1 MAYLHSTG
9 CPDVILDHCMDV
21 RQPDAFLQKTHC
33 LVKEQD
39 IQTEIHRRHIV
50 RQMKY
55 RRLGRSGLKIS
66 SLVLGMM
73 NFGNP
78 TPKEEAFK
86 IIDRALDTGIN
97 LFDCA
102 DVYAGGVSERIL
114 GETLARNGKRKDVL
128 ITSKVF
134 MRTGPGPNDLGNTKH
149 HIINSCEESLRRL
162 KTDYI
167 DIYFLHRTD
176 FDIPQEE
183 SLAALDHLVKQGKV
197 RYIACSTHPAWRV
210 VEAIMISERY
220 HYPKFICEQ
229 PPYNLLDRRIE
240 NEIIPMCRAYDLGI
254 ITWSPLAQGVLAC
267 RYKDPSSLP
276 QGSRGT
282 LKAVYAERI
291 TQRGIEISFELAQRA
306 AAKGCTVV
314 QLAIAWVLNQPGI
327 TSAIIGPR
335 NLEQLEDLLPSIDLK
350 LDESDL
356 KFCDALVPP
365 GTYVSNHFNTSNWM
379 K

>member
-1 MAYLHSTG
+1 M
-9 CPDVILDHCMDV
+9 
-21 RQPDAFLQKTHC
+21 
-33 LVKEQD
+33 E
-39 IQTEIHRRHIV
+39 
-50 RQMKY
+50 Y

-66 SLVLGMM
+66 SLVLGTM

-78 TPKEEAFK
+78 TPKEEAIQ
-86 IIDRALDTGIN
+86 IIDRATEAGIN
-97 LFDCA
+97 LFDSA
-102 DVYAGGVSERIL
+102 DAYADGESERIL
-114 GETLARNGKRKDVL
+114 GQAFKQNGKRKDVL

-176 FDIPQEE
+176 FNVPQEE
-183 SLAALDHLVKQGKV
+183 SLAALDLLVKQGKV

-210 VEAIMISERY
+210 VEEIMISERF

-240 NEIIPMCRAYDLGI
+240 NEIVPMCQAYDLGL

-267 RYKDPSSLP
+267 RYKDPKKLP
-276 QGSRGT
+276 KGSRAT
-282 LKAVYAERI
+282 RKSVYAERI
-291 TQRGIEISFELAQRA
+291 TQKGIEVSFKLAQRA
-306 AAKGCTVV
+306 TEKECSVA
-314 QLAIAWVLNQPGI
+314 QLAVAWVLNQPGI
-327 TSAIIGPR
+327 TSAIIGPKT
-335 NLEQLEDLLPSIDLK
+335 LKQFEELLPSMDIE
-350 LDESDL
+350 LDEPDL

>member
-1 MAYLHSTG
+1 M
-9 CPDVILDHCMDV
+9 M
-21 RQPDAFLQKTHC
+21 
-33 LVKEQD
+33 E
-39 IQTEIHRRHIV
+39 
-50 RQMKY
+50 Y

-66 SLVLGMM
+66 SLVLGTL

-86 IIDRALDTGIN
+86 IIDPAIKAGIN

-102 DVYAGGVSERIL
+102 DVYAEGESERIL
-114 GETLARNGKRKDVL
+114 GQALKRNGKRKDVL
-128 ITSKVF
+128 VTSKVF

-149 HIINSCEESLRRL
+149 HILNSCEASLKRL

-176 FDIPQEE
+176 FDVPQEE
-183 SLAALDHLVKQGKV
+183 SLGALDLLVRQGKV
-197 RYIACSTHPAWRV
+197 RYVGCSTHPAWRT
-210 VEAIMISERY
+210 VEALMIADRY
-220 HYPKFICEQ
+220 YYPKFVCEE

-267 RYKDPSSLP
+267 RYKDPSNLP
-276 QGSRGT
+276 PNSRGT
-282 LKAVYAERI
+282 LKSIYAERI
-291 TQRGIEISFELAQRA
+291 TQRGIEVGFELAKRA
-306 AAKGCTVV
+306 NKKGYTVAQFAV
-314 QLAIAWVLNQPGI
+314 AWVLNQPGI
-327 TSAIIGPR
+327 TGAIIGPR
-335 NLEQLEDLLPSIDLK
+335 NLEQFENLLPSVDIEF
-350 LDESDL
+350 DESDF